1 MKVKVKKVALRKSLH
16 DTYIDRWLKM
26 GDDVARVDKTLYYD
40 GLMDYEYIKVKDK
53 GGNIG
58 FVRRDSVG

>member
-16 DTYIDRWLKM
+16 DTYIDRWLTM

-58 FVRRDSVG
+58 FIRRDSVG